1 MQVRISL
8 SGHFA
13 EEKME
18 LNKDTLPRYLQERHT
33 EIAYFAADAE
43 LVAAEIGN
51 GNLNFVYRVFDAANP
66 KCSLIVKQAPP
77 YIKILGP
84 AYPLTTQRLTYE
96 FRALE
101 SYHRLAAGAAPAPHY
116 FDAENAVIVME
127 DLGGYH
133 LLRDALIAGNV
144 SQAVPMKIGRFLGR
158 VHRATRAEERER
170 FDNAAMQALTAEYV
184 FTLPFTAH
192 ETNFYTAELTDKV
205 ARLKADEAFLQ
216 KARLLKAIFLTEQQ
230 GLTHGDLHTGSVM
243 ARGDSAKVIDAEFA
257 FYGPVGFDI
266 GLFWANYGLS
276 YFSHIGN
283 AAVQSALKT
292 ALVRTWESYAAAF
305 QTGGKRETLEHIFHT
320 AVGFAGMEVLRRII
334 GAAHVKDIEGIADAR
349 RKLRAE
355 TAALD
360 FGATLVKDYER
371 IASVTELCARL

>member
-1 MQVRISL
+1 
-8 SGHFA
+8 
-13 EEKME
+13 ME
-18 LNKDTLPRYLQERHT
+18 LNKDTVPRYLQERHA
-33 EIAYFAADAE
+33 EIGYFAADAA
-43 LVAAEIGN
+43 LAAAEVGD
-51 GNLNFVYRVFDAANP
+51 GNLNFVYRVVDVANP

-101 SYHRLAAGAAPAPHY
+101 SYHRLAAGAAPIPHY
-116 FDAENAVIVME
+116 FDEENAVIVME
-127 DLGGYH
+127 DLGGYQ

-144 SQAVPMKIGRFLGR
+144 NQAVPVQIGRFLGR
-158 VHRATRAEERER
+158 VHRETLAEPEQ
-170 FDNAAMQALTAEYV
+170 FDNSAMQAITADYV
-184 FTLPFTAH
+184 FTLPFTEH
-192 ETNFYTAELTDKV
+192 ETNFYTVELADKV

-216 KARLLKAIFLTEQQ
+216 KARHLKTIFLTEQQ
-230 GLTHGDLHTGSVM
+230 GLTHGDLHTGSVLV
-243 ARGDSAKVIDAEFA
+243 RGDSAKVIDAEFA

-276 YFSHIGN
+276 YFSHIGD

-305 QTGGKRETLEHIFHT
+305 QSGGKTETLQHIFHT

-334 GAAHVKDIEGIADAR
+334 GAAHVKDIEGIADAH
-349 RKLRAE
+349 RKLRVE
-355 TAALD
+355 TAALA
-360 FGATLVKDYER
+360 FGVSLVKESER
-371 IASVTELCARL
+371 IATVTELCALL

>member
-1 MQVRISL
+1 
-8 SGHFA
+8 
-13 EEKME
+13 ME
-18 LNKDTLPRYLQERHT
+18 LNKETIPRYLQERHA

-43 LVAAEIGN
+43 LVAAEVGD
-51 GNLNFVYRVFDAANP
+51 GNLNFVYRVFDVANP
-66 KCSLIVKQAPP
+66 KSSLIVKHAPP

-101 SYHRLAAGAAPAPHY
+101 VYHRLAAGAAPAPHY

-127 DLGGYH
+127 DLGGYQ
-133 LLRDALIAGNV
+133 LLRDALIVGNV
-144 SQAVPMKIGRFLGR
+144 SQAVPMQIGRFLGR
-158 VHRATRAEERER
+158 VHCGILAEERER
-170 FDNAAMQALTAEYV
+170 FDNAAMQEITADYV

-192 ETNFYTAELTDKV
+192 ETNFYTAGLADKV

-216 KARLLKAIFLTEQQ
+216 KARHLKTIFLTEQQ

-243 ARGDSAKVIDAEFA
+243 VRGDSAKVIDAEFA

-283 AAVQSALKT
+283 AAVQSALKA

-305 QTGGKRETLEHIFHT
+305 QTGGKTETLEHIFHT

-334 GAAHVKDIEGIADAR
+334 GAAHVKDIEGIADAP
-349 RKLRAE
+349 RKLRVE
-355 TAALD
+355 TDALA
-360 FGATLVKDYER
+360 FGVTLVKESER
-371 IASVTELCARL
+371 IATVSELCALL

>member
-1 MQVRISL
+1 
-8 SGHFA
+8 
-13 EEKME
+13 ME
-18 LNKDTLPRYLQERHT
+18 LNKETIPRYLQERHA

-43 LVAAEIGN
+43 LVAAEVGD
-51 GNLNFVYRVFDAANP
+51 GNLNFVYRVFDVANP
-66 KCSLIVKQAPP
+66 KSSLIVKHAPP

-101 SYHRLAAGAAPAPHY
+101 VYHRLAAGAAPAPHY

-127 DLGGYH
+127 DLGGYQ
-133 LLRDALIAGNV
+133 LLRDALIVGNV
-144 SQAVPMKIGRFLGR
+144 SQAVPMQIGRFLGR
-158 VHRATRAEERER
+158 VHCGILAEERER
-170 FDNAAMQALTAEYV
+170 FDNAAMQEITADYV

-192 ETNFYTAELTDKV
+192 ETNFYTAGLADKV

-216 KARLLKAIFLTEQQ
+216 KVRHLKAIFLTEQQ

-243 ARGDSAKVIDAEFA
+243 VHGDSAKVIDAEFA
-257 FYGPVGFDI
+257 FYGPVGFDL

-283 AAVQSALKT
+283 AAVQSALKA

-305 QTGGKRETLEHIFHT
+305 QTGGKTETLEHIFHT

-334 GAAHVKDIEGIADAR
+334 GAAHVKDIEGIADAH
-349 RKLRAE
+349 RKLRVE
-355 TAALD
+355 TDALA
-360 FGATLVKDYER
+360 FGVTLVKKSER
-371 IASVTELCARL
+371 IATVSELCALL